1 MTKTQTYTALEVAL
15 ARLEVHPAN
24 VRAQNAAAYSA
35 TGVQALA
42 ANIREVGLLQPLL
55 VQETGKAQYGVLAGG
70 RRLAALNLLA
80 ADTGAKGFGPR
91 MKVACQLVPGDA
103 PVTAALSFSEN
114 EMQAPMDALDRYE
127 AFAALRDEDGLGVA
141 DIARLFG
148 QTERSVRESLRI
160 GLVHEDIRSA
170 HRAGEIS
177 LETLKAF
184 AGHPDRAVQA
194 EVFAALSGEG
204 GRVEAWTVKRALGD
218 RGVRQGDALGAFVL
232 EDYRKAGG
240 GIAPDLIEE
249 DSVLGDPGL
258 VQSVLSRKLDDLA
271 EEERAR
277 LGMGWAEHRIDPDRE
292 ALSAY
297 GRIWPQPVDLDA
309 ATQERVEALTARLDD
324 LSDAH
329 EAAEDRAEQ
338 DRLGEEHETAQA
350 EIEALTHAFEADEA
364 QGAGV
369 IALWQHGGL
378 RLMAGMVR
386 PEDRTDR
393 GPATGGTGAADR
405 AAEEGGLK
413 ISAKLASDMACERT
427 RAVGLALARDPATAR
442 VYGDWLLPGNV
453 AQGLVRRAEQ
463 SSLRFQAATH
473 APGLI
478 HECASVEDP
487 GAAIEGEHGVVERML
502 FEHEAGL
509 PTGWV
514 DGEDGPD
521 GTAFD
526 RFAVLDP
533 AEREML
539 VAWAVSRSLEPVAG
553 DAVRPSARTA
563 VEAAVLPDIR
573 TLWTPDARL
582 FGRLTKPD
590 LLRILRDDLGLGQKA
605 DTLAKA
611 KKSEI
616 VEKLAALFA
625 APDATLSDEQRAA
638 IARWCPP
645 GMATEVPERGQEEV
659 GEGDCAETA
668 IEASL
673 AA

>member
-15 ARLEVHPAN
+15 ARLAVHPAN
-24 VRAQNAAAYSA
+24 VRAKNAAAYSE
-35 TGVQALA
+35 TSVQALA

-55 VQETGKAQYGVLAGG
+55 VQETGKTQYGVLAGG
-70 RRLAALNLLA
+70 RRLAALNLLS
-80 ADTGAKGFGPR
+80 ADKSATGFGPR

-103 PVTAALSFSEN
+103 PATAALSFSEN
-114 EMQAPMDALDRYE
+114 EMQAPMDAIDRYE
-127 AFAALRDEDGLGVA
+127 AFAALRDNDALDVA

-148 QTERSVRESLRI
+148 LTERSVRESLRI
-160 GLVHEDIRSA
+160 GLVHEDIRAA
-170 HRAGEIS
+170 HRGGDIS

-184 AGHPDRAVQA
+184 AGHPDREVQA
-194 EVFAALSGEG
+194 EVFTALSTDGQ
-204 GRVEAWTVKRALGD
+204 RVEAWMAKRALGD

-258 VQSVLSRKLDDLA
+258 VQSLLARKLDDLA
-271 EEERAR
+271 EEERSR
-277 LGMGWAEHRIDPDRE
+277 PGMGWAEHRIDPDRE

-297 GRIWPQPVDLDA
+297 GRIYPVPVDLDA
-309 ATQERVEALTARLDD
+309 ATQERVDALSAKLDD
-324 LSDAH
+324 LAEAH
-329 EAAEDRAEQ
+329 DAAESWAEQ
-338 DRLGEEHETAQA
+338 DRLGDAHDAVQA
-350 EIEALTHAFEADEA
+350 EIEALTHAFDA
-364 QGAGV
+364 QKVETAGV

-386 PEDRTDR
+386 PEERTDT
-393 GPATGGTGAADR
+393 GPAPGGTGAVENT
-405 AAEEGGLK
+405 AEAGPK
-413 ISAKLASDMACERT
+413 ISAKLASDMAVERT
-427 RAVGLALARDPATAR
+427 RAVGLALARDPARAR

-478 HECASVEDP
+478 HECASAEDP
-487 GAAIEGEHGVVERML
+487 GAAIEAGHGVVERHIA
-502 FEHEAGL
+502 EHEAGL

-514 DGEDGPD
+514 DGEDDPQE
-521 GTAFD
+521 TAFA
-526 RFAVLDP
+526 RFASLDP
-533 AEREML
+533 AERDRL